1 MPKPRKVLLPIILLL
16 TLAVAFLIYPIYV
29 IRPFRHQG
37 ATELGLALRVLQVRP
52 WMEALLVLAAF
63 ICAIYAWRKQFRL
76 WVRSTVS
83 VLTLLVIASAALS
96 RVNVYEKMFH
106 PLDRPSFATGRKTN
120 LDKGEQL
127 IAIKLRGVARAY
139 PIRVISYHHIVN
151 DVVAG
156 IPVVATY

>member
-1 MPKPRKVLLPIILLL
+1 
-16 TLAVAFLIYPIYV
+16 
-29 IRPFRHQG
+29 
-37 ATELGLALRVLQVRP
+37 
-52 WMEALLVLAAF
+52 MEALLVLAAF

-106 PLDRPSFATGRKTN
+106 PLDRPSFATAGKTN

-151 DVVAG
+151 DVVAS

>member
-1 MPKPRKVLLPIILLL
+1 MPKPRNVLLLILLL
-16 TLAVAFLIYPIYV
+16 LTVSIAFLIYPVYV

-37 ATELGLALRVLQVRP
+37 STELEWALRVLRARP
-52 WMEALLVLAAF
+52 WVEAVLVVGAF
-63 ICAIYAWRKQFRL
+63 TCAIYAWRQRFRF
-76 WVRSTVS
+76 WVRATAS

-106 PLDRPSFATGRKTN
+106 ALDRPSFASVRNTK
-120 LDKGEQL
+120 LDNGEQV
-127 IAIKLRGVARAY
+127 IGIKLRGVARAY